1 MSPALEAVTPPM
13 GGTARRI
20 LKFVYCHNAG
30 VQHASDRTLT
40 SRGPGTRAAQR
51 AELGLPGEQRPRN
64 EVTAENI
71 AEKLAKHRSIDLAP
85 EQLQL
90 EAPIAELGEHL
101 VQVELGR
108 GYSAALVVA
117 VEPR

>member
-1 MSPALEAVTPPM
+1 M
-13 GGTARRI
+13 
-20 LKFVYCHNAG
+20 
-30 VQHASDRTLT
+30 
-40 SRGPGTRAAQR
+40 
-51 AELGLPGEQRPRN
+51 
-64 EVTAENI
+64 TAENI